1 MSVEQ
6 NKETFR
12 RWIEEGW
19 NRGDLS
25 VVDQLYAPA
34 YVSHSFPPGFAP
46 DREGLKQFV
55 TAFRTAFPD
64 LHFTLDDVVGEGEK
78 VIARFT
84 GTGTHREAFMG
95 IAATGKPIRV
105 GGFLQARFE
114 GGKWAEDWVSWD
126 QLGMLQQ
133 LGVVPAAGQ
142 GTA

>member
-6 NKETFR
+6 HKATFH

-34 YVSHSFPPGFAP
+34 YVSHSFPPDFPP

-64 LHFTLDDVVGEGEK
+64 LHWTLDDVVSEGEK
-78 VIARFT
+78 VIARMT
-84 GTGTHREAFMG
+84 GTGTHRGEFMG
-95 IAATGKPIRV
+95 VAATGKSFSV
-105 GGFLQARFE
+105 NGFLQARFE
-114 GGKWAEDWVSWD
+114 DGKWAEDWVSLD

-133 LGVVPAAGQ
+133 LGVVPTPG
-142 GTA
+142 G